1 MALTGTLLAGCGSNK
16 ADDND
21 ESGGNTA
28 SVLLHPAAGAT
39 PDQLDETVAVL
50 RKRLE
55 YAGVKNGKVTVEN
68 GAIKVMV
75 PDGPGGGAD
84 ALRGIEKEGRLDF
97 RPVLAATRVPA
108 GSGAPS
114 PSAPSPSARNDRRP
128 AAPAEQ
134 STTAPQPFDMS
145 SGADST
151 PQNADPSKYPG
162 VTPELLAAYQALD
175 CARPGAGTADTA
187 PSAQVVVA
195 CEDKPQDGTIER
207 YLLAPAELTGSD
219 VKSAEAMMPSAD
231 QGGGWQIAL
240 RFTTSGADRFSK
252 VTAKLANS
260 SLPTNRFAI
269 SLDGRVVIAPSVMQ
283 ELTGGEAVITG
294 QFTKT
299 EANRTAATLR
309 TGNLPVALTADPV
322 VTNSAK

>member
-1 MALTGTLLAGCGSNK
+1 VALTGTLLAACGSEK
-16 ADDND
+16 ADGND
-21 ESGGNTA
+21 LSGGNTA

-39 PDQLDETVAVL
+39 AGQLDETAAVL

-68 GAIKVMV
+68 GTIKVMV

-84 ALRGIEKEGRLDF
+84 ALQGIEKDGRLEF
-97 RPVLAATRVPA
+97 RPVLSATPTPA
-108 GSGAPS
+108 GSGTPS

-128 AAPAEQ
+128 DAPAEQ
-134 STTAPQPFDMS
+134 STAPPQPFDLTT
-145 SGADST
+145 GADAA
-151 PQNADPSKYPG
+151 PQAGDPSKYPG
-162 VTPELLAAYQALD
+162 VTPDLLAAYQALD
-175 CARPGAGTADTA
+175 CTRPGAGTASA
-187 PSAQVVVA
+187 AQPAQVVIA
-195 CEDKPQDGTIER
+195 CGDKPQNGTLER

-219 VKSAEAMMPSAD
+219 VQSAQAQTPPSGQA
-231 QGGGWQIAL
+231 GGWEIAL
-240 RFTTSGADRFSK
+240 KFTTSGADKFTK
-252 VTAKLANS
+252 ITGKLAGN

-269 SLDGRVVIAPSVMQ
+269 TLDGRVVIAPSVMQ

-294 QFTKT
+294 QFTKS
-299 EANRTAATLR
+299 EASRTAAVLR